1 MRRPVLAAAFA
12 AALANGQAL
21 ACAMVPHAGETARIA
36 EESALIVWDAK
47 RGVEHFIRRAVFDTA
62 AKDFGFLVPT
72 PTVPELGEADAAVF
86 QKLVDWT
93 QPPPREQP
101 VYRDAQGR
109 VAVAAVAKDA
119 PPPAVVVVQEAK
131 VAGFD
136 AVVLKAND
144 AGALNGWL
152 KKHGYASSPALVAWF
167 KPYVERKWLITAF
180 KISKADPKAPLAR
193 TSAVRMSFKT
203 DRPFYPYRE
212 PDSAAAGAP
221 NRALEVFFLGPQRV
235 DGVVG
240 ASTPWPGN
248 ALWSNELSWPNRSEL
263 RAKLKL
269 PDDPIESGMR
279 LTRFVD
285 RSSPRPGT
293 DELYFKA
300 AASQATLLDETGIL
314 AENQRRAA
322 AALMQAAVKSPQTRA
337 QREEILDMLAVAEAH
352 EARGEFREAVRELR
366 RAARA
371 GSGKAALRLGDY
383 YDKGRPGLSRDYAE
397 ALDWY
402 EKARMLGETAP
413 NPGQR

>member
-1 MRRPVLAAAFA
+1 MRRPVLAAALA

-180 KISKADPKAPLAR
+180 KISKADPKAPLAQ

-293 DELYFKA
+293 DELYFKT

-322 AALMQAAVKSPQTRA
+322 AALMQNPAASGPSTSPDA
-337 QREEILDMLAVAEAH
+337 DALFANAERL
-352 EARGEFREAVRELR
+352 EATGNFREAVRILR

-371 GSGKAALRLGDY
+371 GSGKAALRLVDY
-383 YDKGRPGLSRDYAE
+383 YDKGRPGIARDYAE
-397 ALDWY
+397 SQQWL
-402 EKARMLGETAP
+402 ETARQLGEASP
-413 NPGQR
+413 APGQR